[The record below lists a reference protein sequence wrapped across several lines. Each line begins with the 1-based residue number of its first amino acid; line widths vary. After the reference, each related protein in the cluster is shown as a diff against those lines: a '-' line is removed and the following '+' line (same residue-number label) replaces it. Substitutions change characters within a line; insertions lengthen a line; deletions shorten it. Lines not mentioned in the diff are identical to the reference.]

1 MAWRQGIAVIL
12 LGGMIAW
19 SITSW
24 ANQGI
29 VWQLLTPELTAEAKL
44 QSLRTFFDSWGIA
57 APVIYLLIV
66 VVEVVVAPIP
76 GTMLYL
82 PGGVIF
88 GGFWG
93 GLLSLMGNVI
103 GAGTACMITRTLAG
117 RHLAVSF
124 FSQTDLENYQRYI
137 QKHGLSII
145 ALLRV
150 NPLTSSDIVSYAAG
164 LTRIPVWKVM
174 AGTCLGMA
182 PLCFLQAYLAEEL
195 FTALPW
201 LVWPL
206 VLLCLVYA
214 VTVVVV
220 LVKLSRKNRI
230 AVENGSTQ
238 TEAKTL
244 NSRREKL

>member
-1 MAWRQGIAVIL
+1 MTV
-12 LGGMIAW
+12 W
-19 SITSW
+19 SVTSW
-24 ANQGI
+24 ATQGI
-29 VWQLLTPELTAEAKL
+29 VWQLLTPEIAAEAKL
-44 QSLRTFFDSWGIA
+44 EVLRAFFDSWGIV
-57 APVIYLLIV
+57 APVIYVLIV

-93 GLLSLMGNVI
+93 GLLSLVGNVI
-103 GAGTACMITRTLAG
+103 GSGIACAIIRTLAG
-117 RHLAVSF
+117 RNVVDF
-124 FSQTDLENYQRYI
+124 FDQAALDKYQRYI
-137 QKHGLSII
+137 EKRGLAII
-145 ALLRV
+145 ALLRM

-164 LTRIPVWKVM
+164 LTLVPIWKVM

-206 VLLCLVYA
+206 VLLCLAYA
-214 VTVVVV
+214 VAVVVV
-220 LVKLSRKNRI
+220 LLKLRGKGRVTS
-230 AVENGSTQ
+230 ATDGP
-238 TEAKTL
+238 A
-244 NSRREKL
+244 

>member
-1 MAWRQGIAVIL
+1 MTV
-12 LGGMIAW
+12 W
-19 SITSW
+19 SVTSW
-24 ANQGI
+24 ATQGI
-29 VWQLLTPELTAEAKL
+29 VWQLLTPEIAAEATL
-44 QSLRTFFDSWGIA
+44 DMLRAFFDSWGIV
-57 APVIYLLIV
+57 APVIYVLIV

-93 GLLSLMGNVI
+93 GLLSLVGNVI
-103 GAGTACMITRTLAG
+103 GSGIACTIIRTLAG
-117 RHLAVSF
+117 RNAVEALSD
-124 FSQTDLENYQRYI
+124 QAALDKYQRYI
-137 QKHGLSII
+137 EKRGLAII
-145 ALLRV
+145 AFLRM

-164 LTRIPVWKVM
+164 LTLIPVWKVM

-206 VLLCLVYA
+206 VLLCVAYA
-214 VTVVVV
+214 VTVIVVM
-220 LVKLSRKNRI
+220 LKLRGKVPVTS
-230 AVENGSTQ
+230 ATDGP
-238 TEAKTL
+238 A
-244 NSRREKL
+244 